1 VLARSALLADR
12 LVAYPLLLDE
22 LLDVRVGGPIPD
34 AAGMREACAAA
45 VQAQEDDPEAALRA
59 LNEVRLALSFRI
71 ALATLDSRQPA
82 RDSARQLAALADAV
96 VGQVLAMATAE
107 VVRAHGTVPGGQFA
121 VVGYGSLGGRE
132 LGFGSDLDLVFL
144 YDADPAAC
152 SDGPRA
158 LDAPRWYARLAQKVI
173 ALLGA
178 VTSAG
183 RLYDTDTRLR
193 PDGSKSV
200 LVSSLAGYEDYQRH
214 RAWTWEHQALVRAR
228 PVAGDA
234 ALCAAFERVRRQTLA
249 RPREAAALAADVE
262 QMRRRMR
269 AELDRSNGARF
280 DLKQGAGGLVDLE
293 FLLQHAVLAHAADG
307 PALLEPRDTPGLI
320 AALARAGRLRVEEET
335 LHRAHVALLEAGL
348 ACTLDRRPRLTAE
361 TPAIAAARA
370 AITAAVAAHG
380 LRFDPD

>member
-1 VLARSALLADR
+1 ARSALLADR

-144 YDADPAAC
+144 YDVDPAAC

-178 VTSAG
+178 VT
-183 RLYDTDTRLR
+183 
-193 PDGSKSV
+193 
-200 LVSSLAGYEDYQRH
+200 
-214 RAWTWEHQALVRAR
+214 
-228 PVAGDA
+228 
-234 ALCAAFERVRRQTLA
+234 
-249 RPREAAALAADVE
+249 
-262 QMRRRMR
+262 
-269 AELDRSNGARF
+269 
-280 DLKQGAGGLVDLE
+280 
-293 FLLQHAVLAHAADG
+293 
-307 PALLEPRDTPGLI
+307 
-320 AALARAGRLRVEEET
+320 
-335 LHRAHVALLEAGL
+335 
-348 ACTLDRRPRLTAE
+348 
-361 TPAIAAARA
+361 
-370 AITAAVAAHG
+370 
-380 LRFDPD
+380 